1 MAGRQGVDGVGSG
14 GWGIEQESEDMVP
27 LRLLMVFFL
36 IPIKMRCHWII
47 LSSRA
52 LQSDLWF
59 ETITVI
65 RF

>member
-1 MAGRQGVDGVGSG
+1 MAGRQGVDGVGGG

-47 LSSRA
+47 K
-52 LQSDLWF
+52 Q
-59 ETITVI
+59 
-65 RF
+65 